1 MRSSSARDTTLEVV
15 EEEAVADLSPQVLL
29 LLSLR
34 ISEQ

>member
-1 MRSSSARDTTLEVV
+1 VV